1 MDVIQFVHYNIFKS
15 NHYYYMSSE
24 CIGTYPSEF
33 GLLLLQYITIP
44 AMAIVHPTKPTII
57 IVPMAIS
64 VFLDKEVP
72 TMDSLSAVVVICSVV
87 TEMSVVVEVD
97 VELTL
102 PVVEGPV
109 ELALPVVE
117 RPVELTLPV
126 VEGPTVVNTICNIIS
141 QYRKENC
148 NRISTTISLLDHPY
162 LKNQSKEFQH

>member
-1 MDVIQFVHYNIFKS
+1 MSRSTMDVIQFVHYNIFKS

-57 IVPMAIS
+57 IVPMAIR
-64 VFLDKEVP
+64 VFLDKEEVP
-72 TMDSLSAVVVICSVV
+72 TMDSLSVVVVICSVV

-97 VELTL
+97 VELAL
-102 PVVEGPV
+102 PVVESPV

-117 RPVELTLPV
+117 DPVELTLPV
-126 VEGPTVVNTICNIIS
+126 VEGPTVVSI
-141 QYRKENC
+141 
-148 NRISTTISLLDHPY
+148 
-162 LKNQSKEFQH
+162 QSARESPL